1 MKRIELV
8 FVGTTALAL
17 LLKFLHLPFSAMLL
31 IVSVSA
37 LAAVYMGYGVTLFNT
52 APVSH
57 ANAEELSSDFGS
69 KRQAGTQYIGFAFAL
84 VLIGILFKMQQWP
97 MAKIQ
102 LLVGLIALAV
112 LFAFNLAQNLK
123 TKTPINM
130 GLAIRVAI
138 IGGVGLILLV
148 KLQLMS

>member
-1 MKRIELV
+1 MKRIEFV
-8 FVGTTALAL
+8 FGGTAALAI

-31 IVSVSA
+31 LVSVSA
-37 LAAVYMGYGVTLFNT
+37 LAVIYMAYGATIFNT
-52 APVSH
+52 APVSL
-57 ANAEELSSDFGS
+57 AATGESSSDLGS

-123 TKTPINM
+123 AKTPINM

-148 KLQLMS
+148 KLQVIS